1 MAQPATCS
9 LISATRFALVMSD
22 PTKLPDPIRGL
33 SSTQLDDNQWNFALK
48 DYKELR
54 DCALYLLFRQIRVE
68 PLPDFILA
76 TFQGPPGVEP
86 STIDLSPLEPCLLAQ
101 LLPFQREGV
110 QYGVSK
116 GGRVLI
122 ADDMGLGKT
131 VQALALASYYH
142 TSWPVLVVAP
152 SGMRFGWR
160 AEVLHWLPTVGPQDI
175 SVITTGKDAVG
186 NSLFVIISYDLLDAK
201 KDELKKR
208 KFQFVILDES
218 HMVKDDKSVRYKA
231 VEPLARG
238 AAHLVLL
245 SGTPAL
251 SRPRELYTQ
260 VREGCCAH
268 VTVPGAGAAHR
279 SKLLH
284 EQEGVR
290 PAVLRPQDG
299 LHRQHA
305 AG

>member
-1 MAQPATCS
+1 M
-9 LISATRFALVMSD
+9 
-22 PTKLPDPIRGL
+22 
-33 SSTQLDDNQWNFALK
+33 
-48 DYKELR
+48 
-54 DCALYLLFRQIRVE
+54 
-68 PLPDFILA
+68 
-76 TFQGPPGVEP
+76 
-86 STIDLSPLEPCLLAQ
+86 
-101 LLPFQREGV
+101 
-110 QYGVSK
+110 
-116 GGRVLI
+116 LI

-160 AEVLHWLPTVGPQDI
+160 AEVLDRLPTVGPQDI

-290 PAVLRPQDG
+290 QAVLRPQDG
-299 LHRQHA
+299 LHQQHA